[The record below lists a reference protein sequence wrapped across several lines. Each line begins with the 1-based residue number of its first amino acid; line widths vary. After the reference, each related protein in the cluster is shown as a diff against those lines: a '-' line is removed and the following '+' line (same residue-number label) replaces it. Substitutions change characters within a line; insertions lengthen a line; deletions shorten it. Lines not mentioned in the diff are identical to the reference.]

1 MFRREEAFLSDK
13 VKNIHEGHRQ
23 RLRKRFAENGFNCF
37 HPHEILEF
45 ILFYSIPRANTNEI
59 AHNLINHF
67 GSIYNVLKA
76 SPEELNKFN
85 GIGSKSAEFIKFF
98 GDVCFFYLEKEMQSE
113 KPSDIKE
120 YINSYFSGTPCE
132 MFLVIIMD
140 YDMNIK
146 SNYTFTPEAFEHQEN
161 IISGLAMN
169 VLKNNARNIVIARNC
184 GSDKIPVPQGKDY
197 FTVRLIAESLKSL
210 GIYTADYIISNG
222 STAFSM
228 FEEGVF
234 SF

>member
-1 MFRREEAFLSDK
+1 MTGK

-23 RLRKRFAENGFNCF
+23 RLRKRFAENGFNGF

-67 GSIYNVLKA
+67 GSVYNVFKA
-76 SPEELNKFN
+76 GTEELSKVN
-85 GIGSKSAEFIKFF
+85 GIGLKSAEFIKIF
-98 GDVCFFYLEKEMQSE
+98 GDICFYYLENENTAE
-113 KPSDIKE
+113 KPADIKE
-120 YINSYFSGTPCE
+120 YIKSCFSDISCE
-132 MFLVIIMD
+132 TFLVIIMD

-146 SNYTFTPEAFEHQEN
+146 SNYTFTSEAFEHQED

-169 VLKNNARNIVIARNC
+169 VLKNNAHNIVIARSC
-184 GSDKIPVPQGKDY
+184 GSDKIPVPQSWDY